1 MKVIKKKEIAD
12 VMSAV
17 EESKA
22 SVQRTEKLY
31 VKKVASESDGSERE
45 SKGLFDSSEKGNNN
59 DEVSCTE
66 SDSSLKDSNN
76 NDEVSCTKSDDSISS
91 CDKKT
96 GLSKPGNY
104 NFTCDFPKCIYTT
117 DYGGKLKP
125 LVPCVR
131 CLRCFHFNCQ
141 YDEDIQLFEHVIND
155 NFADGTK
162 LCHDCCLEFYE
173 LRLQSKTDR
182 PQRTSV
188 FKQIYAVA
196 RRTVSLIPMFT
207 LV

>member
-1 MKVIKKKEIAD
+1 M
-12 VMSAV
+12 
-17 EESKA
+17 
-22 SVQRTEKLY
+22 
-31 VKKVASESDGSERE
+31 
-45 SKGLFDSSEKGNNN
+45 
-59 DEVSCTE
+59 
-66 SDSSLKDSNN
+66 
-76 NDEVSCTKSDDSISS
+76 
-91 CDKKT
+91 
-96 GLSKPGNY
+96 SKPRNC
-104 NFTCDFPKCIYTT
+104 NFTCNFPKYIYTT
-117 DYGGKLKP
+117 DDGGTKEP
-125 LVPCVR
+125 FIDCVR
-131 CLRCFHFNCQ
+131 CLRYFHFNCQ
-141 YDEDIQLFEHVIND
+141 FVEDTRLFEHVIND